1 MDVGYPGGNVD
12 AELLSVAT
20 AGEAGITVRQKGVYL
35 ALWEG
40 VVDIDGVRVVTF
52 MHIYENDATVGT
64 DDPIGMLKGLY
75 HRNIED
81 NQRLFTIGK
90 LTITADDTVI
100 KCVPRSELPGL
111 SVDSPNYTVDANSKL
126 TLVRLG
132 GTEGEQGPAGG
143 LVAFTAEQVTHTTD
157 DIVLSPH
164 TDIDEY
170 PHGYL
175 AYFRSK
181 RANDGNVSIEVSS
194 LSAITFRKTDGTH
207 FGAGELPANRYV
219 LAVYDSDADRFV
231 ALNVS
236 PRADADEV
244 YDLIVEIL
252 QAGTNITFTEN
263 NADNELAINAATPS
277 TATVTEITEANI
289 TDPDS
294 DTAGGVSGR
303 RAKAAVEEFAPD
315 ADHYHLFATRTLVA
329 GGATD
334 LLNTTNNII
343 FYQDSGDEWDLLILE
358 HTDLPA
364 DYLEHLQLNTDM
376 KMVSGDKVWRGR
388 ITNLVDTSDS
398 GAKIRIDFGIEQT
411 GTFAVSDSIV
421 IYFGYAPASI
431 SLASD
436 NLTIHGKGTN
446 ENKFRLK
453 TENDL
458 VSGDD
463 GKVFVYDHAN
473 SRLKPVYLERMST
486 FYFIGQSERL
496 PIQEDALPSYA
507 NTLTNGVKALK
518 GSTPDETYNGGI
530 GTCTTGDLNDE
541 SDADLTPRLDN
552 SFIQIPAGMYH
563 IIMRGVGNQ
572 TGTSRPLMSF
582 HYITTG
588 EDDVIL
594 VNAPGFTQPTQAS
607 DDAIAGYAI
616 SHYQARENFVTIAA
630 DDKMYLRLQGLSD
643 VQMTSQTALLG
654 YIQFIRIDI

>member
-1 MDVGYPGGNVD
+1 M
-12 AELLSVAT
+12 
-20 AGEAGITVRQKGVYL
+20 
-35 ALWEG
+35 
-40 VVDIDGVRVVTF
+40 
-52 MHIYENDATVGT
+52 
-64 DDPIGMLKGLY
+64 
-75 HRNIED
+75 
-81 NQRLFTIGK
+81 
-90 LTITADDTVI
+90 
-100 KCVPRSELPGL
+100 
-111 SVDSPNYTVDANSKL
+111 
-126 TLVRLG
+126 
-132 GTEGEQGPAGG
+132 
-143 LVAFTAEQVTHTTD
+143 
-157 DIVLSPH
+157 
-164 TDIDEY
+164 
-170 PHGYL
+170 
-175 AYFRSK
+175 
-181 RANDGNVSIEVSS
+181 SIEVSS
-194 LSAITFRKTDGTH
+194 LSAITFRKTDGSH
-207 FGAGELPANRYV
+207 FGAGELPSNRYV
-219 LAVYDSDADRFV
+219 LAVYDSDAARFV

-236 PRADADEV
+236 PRATADEV
-244 YDLIVEIL
+244 YDLVVAIL
-252 QAGTNITFTEN
+252 QAGTNVTFTE
-263 NADNELAINAATPS
+263 DDSGNELTINAAASS

-294 DTAGGVSGR
+294 DTAAGVSGR
-303 RAKAAVEEFAPD
+303 RAKEAVEEFAPD

-334 LLNTTNNII
+334 LLNTTTNII

-463 GKVFVYDHAN
+463 GKVFVYDHDN
-473 SRLKPVYLERMST
+473 SRLKPVFLERMST
-486 FYFIGQSERL
+486 FYMIGQSERL
-496 PIQEDALPSYA
+496 PIQEDTLPSYA
-507 NTLTNGVKALK
+507 NVDAATDVKALK

-530 GTCTTGDLNDE
+530 GTVITGNLDDE
-541 SDADLTPRLDN
+541 SDSDYSLRLDN

-563 IIMRGVGNQ
+563 LIVRGVGNQ
-572 TGTSRPLMSF
+572 EGISKQNVSLRKITSGF
-582 HYITTG
+582 
-588 EDDVIL
+588 DDVVLI
-594 VNAPGFTQPTQAS
+594 NAPGFTQGPV
-607 DDAIAGYAI
+607 DDSADNLGQYVV
-616 SHYQARENFVTIAA
+616 SHYQAQEKYVTISE
-630 DDKMYLRLQGLSD
+630 DDKMYLRLQSD
-643 VQMTSQTALLG
+643 STTQLALLG